1 MSVEFRILNVN
12 LVNTPSVVIT
22 KSSEDPA
29 FPVTNLQQFSR
40 SRTWRTTGNFV
51 IDSTNNK
58 LDFDEGGS
66 QITATIT
73 SGTYTPTTLATEIKT
88 RLDASVGAGTYTV
101 TYSVSTGKWT
111 ISETGAATF
120 NIRWNTGTN
129 TAVSIGPTIGF
140 TTAANSTGALTYTGS
155 LVAIH
160 TEEWVVFDFGS
171 AVVVDSVAILFDPV
185 EGATVDLS
193 GALTIQAN
201 ASNVWTAPSVS
212 VALTIDS
219 DDVVSTNFFTSDQTF
234 RYWRLKIVDP
244 NNPNLYVEIPKLIL
258 ANATVL
264 DDNPEIGFSYV
275 RNDQSVLSKT
285 DYGHLYADEL
295 PKLRK
300 MTFSYK
306 AFLYSDVE
314 TLINIFNTVGTTR
327 PFAISLDSTEAI
339 FDKDRFF
346 VYGHFT
352 KDLSMK
358 HVVNNIFDHDFEF
371 EEVI

>member
-1 MSVEFRILNVN
+1 MSAEFRILDTN
-12 LVNTPSVVIT
+12 LVNSTSVTIT
-22 KSSEDPA
+22 ESSEDAAYPS
-29 FPVTNLQQFSR
+29 TNLQKYSR

-66 QITATIT
+66 EITATIT
-73 SGTYTPTTLATEIKT
+73 SATYTPTTLAAEIKT
-88 RLDASVGAGTYTV
+88 QLDASTGAGTYTV
-101 TYSVSTGKWT
+101 TYSTSTGKWT
-111 ISETGAATF
+111 ISVSGAATF

-129 TAVSIGPTIGF
+129 TATSIGPTIGF
-140 TTAANSTGALTYTGS
+140 PTAANSTGALTYTGS

-171 AVVVDSVAILFDPV
+171 ATNVDSVAVLFDPI

-201 ASNVWTAPSVS
+201 ATNAWTSPSVS
-212 VALTIDS
+212 QALTIDS
-219 DDVVSTNFFTSDQTF
+219 DDIVATHFFSSDQSY
-234 RYWRLKIVDP
+234 RYWRLKIVDV

-264 DDNPEIGFSYV
+264 TQNPEIGFTYS
-275 RNDQSVLSKT
+275 RIDKSKIDKT
-285 DYGHLYADEL
+285 DYGHVYADEL

-300 MTFSYK
+300 MVFDYK
-306 AFLYSDVE
+306 NFLYSDLE

-327 PFAISLDSTEAI
+327 PFAISLDSAEEI

-346 VYGHFT
+346 IYGRFAKDFGT
-352 KDLSMK
+352 K
-358 HVVNNIFDHDFEF
+358 HIINNIFDHGFEF